1 MVAASL
7 ALGAF
12 ATATAATVLVFATPA
27 AIPWAF
33 LVACF
38 VACAGCAAVAFWLGA
53 SVGRS

>member
-27 AIPWAF
+27 AI
-33 LVACF
+33 VACF